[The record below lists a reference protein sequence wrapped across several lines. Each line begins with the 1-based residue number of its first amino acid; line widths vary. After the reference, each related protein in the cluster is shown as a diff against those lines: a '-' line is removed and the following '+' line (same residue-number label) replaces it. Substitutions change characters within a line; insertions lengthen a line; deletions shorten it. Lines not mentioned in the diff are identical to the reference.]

1 MMDAP
6 WRGNLVM
13 AGSEDGLN
21 FGEEAP
27 FLEHAGVSNL
37 LRTSSGQLIAT
48 YQYFSFEDEALF
60 DIMAYSTSNDDG
72 KTWEGHPR
80 LSVETFLPFR
90 GNRNWSIPVWWNWPM
105 ELSASILRFTRKAL
119 KTPTPFRRLP
129 IRSGAFSNTNN
140 RHRLVH
146 DGVGRGYDSALV
158 RDSMRPAARGSSI
171 IRKEWRRM
179 VPVC

>member
-1 MMDAP
+1 M
-6 WRGNLVM
+6 
-13 AGSEDGLN
+13 
-21 FGEEAP
+21 
-27 FLEHAGVSNL
+27 
-37 LRTSSGQLIAT
+37 IAT

-60 DIMAYSTSNDDG
+60 GIMAYSTSNDDG
-72 KTWEGHPR
+72 KPWEGPSPIVCKNVPP
-80 LSVETFLPFR
+80 LQGESKLVDPCLVELA
-90 GNRNWSIPVWWNWPM
+90 M

-119 KTPTPFRRLP
+119 KTPTPLRRLP

-140 RHRLVH
+140 QHRLVH